1 MCVYVYVFKMQ
12 RCKFCSKEKMDF
24 YLQKIN
30 SAHNFVDTSY
40 ETQSSWFISSKRLL
54 CLTSKS
60 CTVSH
65 AGLGK

>member
-40 ETQSSWFISSKRLL
+40 ETQVCF
-54 CLTSKS
+54 
-60 CTVSH
+60 
-65 AGLGK
+65 